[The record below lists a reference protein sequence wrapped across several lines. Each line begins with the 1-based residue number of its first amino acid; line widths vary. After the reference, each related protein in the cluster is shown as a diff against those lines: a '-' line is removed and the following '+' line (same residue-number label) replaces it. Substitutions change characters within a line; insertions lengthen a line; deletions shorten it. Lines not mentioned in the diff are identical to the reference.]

1 MLTVTRGDKT
11 DKEHDTERDNMIR
24 YDRQTGKQTQTIVL
38 FEPLEQGLS
47 AELLASPV
55 LVRVKGG
62 IAYMPVVNVG
72 FSDVLL

>member
-11 DKEHDTERDNMIR
+11 DKEHDTERDNMTR

-47 AELLASPV
+47 AELLA
-55 LVRVKGG
+55 
-62 IAYMPVVNVG
+62 
-72 FSDVLL
+72 